1 MAKEIQSR
9 LPRPQATLSNTYFA
23 PNMPTPVRPQAPVQP
38 VLAQFVAGDTANE
51 LTAMGRLNDA
61 FLNFGQK
68 LQKAEYIKIGSEEE
82 IRIAQMTTE
91 QVRQELKER
100 AKEAESSGL
109 LSYGSNPYRKMVA
122 TEYLA
127 ERVMRDEFMPT
138 LTANLSRFSNPMN
151 EEDAKV
157 FARDTFEGLG
167 INSYFG
173 QRAATNLYNS
183 MSSNWLAQVDSQRG
197 SRMVK
202 KNRDDLRDASYHVFR
217 NYAAGEI
224 NYADAVALIDEKS
237 NTFYDLE
244 GDAGR
249 DWIVSG
255 LDTAVRNQAIEAEDE
270 DDVERLQHLIE
281 EIRTTKT
288 GGLALNKDH
297 LDTLDELE
305 NYLNQ
310 AHKQL
315 GDVAESEIDND
326 IQVIEDAISAE
337 VNRLKDQGVVPN
349 QEEVW
354 KAAVAAVGG
363 GVHKRALDR
372 VEATKLD
379 DYFIA
384 YHSKQ
389 NRTSKPELEEL
400 ADRIEE
406 ASADPS
412 QVDRLIDSADVS
424 WNERIRLRQLAQQQ
438 RAINEQARRDSYVF
452 ATGPLKGAE
461 AAADALKPSISN
473 SLDPIDGSLL
483 HTMRAASPRTVGDK
497 AVKDVIARGGTQDEM
512 NQAMHE
518 AASAVN
524 QAWAAVTLDKNGSQY
539 FDLELARKYA
549 TQYPDVFTPEVL
561 TTMERMTEGQAA
573 EALGISSLEP
583 DKAGPDIELQEGSW
597 YWNDYAMGA
606 NIDNVRD
613 LHAEKPSEQRNTQI
627 DEYNKASRSDA
638 AAYIAEQE
646 RQSRSE
652 APAGAFGLYTPK
664 ITPNGVEDVYS
675 IGGPRGINQ
684 DRTDLLLQ
692 ALRLTGRTPDE
703 VRSRNF
709 GGLDPNNFPELKNP
723 YKTLMVNPET
733 FIDDLTAL
741 SAVESGLSLE
751 QLREALPNNGII
763 EGYLAYRDMVGVNDA
778 VSFDEGKGT
787 NFLSMTLKGIGLY
800 TLPVVSDDL
809 RKALSSE

>member
-23 PNMPTPVRPQAPVQP
+23 PNMPSPVRPQAPVQP

-127 ERVMRDEFMPT
+127 ERVMRDEYMPT

-183 MSSNWLAQVDSQRG
+183 MSSNWLSQVDSQRG

-249 DWIVSG
+249 DWIVAG
-255 LDTAVRNQAIEAEDE
+255 LDTAVRNQALEAEDE

-310 AHKQL
+310 AHKRL

-400 ADRIEE
+400 ANRIEE

-424 WNERIRLRQLAQQQ
+424 WDERRQLRQIAQQQ
-438 RAINEQARRDSYVF
+438 RTINQQALRDSYVF

-461 AAADALKPSISN
+461 AAADALNPSISN
-473 SLDPIDGSLL
+473 NLDPIDGSLL

-524 QAWAAVTLDKNGSQY
+524 QAWVAVTKDEGRY
-539 FDLELARKYA
+539 FDLELAREYA
-549 TQYPDVFTPEVL
+549 SQYPDVFTPEVL

-573 EALGISSLEP
+573 QALGIRGLEP
-583 DKAGPDIELQEGSW
+583 DTPGPDIELQEGW
-597 YWNDYAMGA
+597 AWRRAMID
-606 NIDNVRD
+606 NIDDVRE
-613 LHAEKPSEQRNTQI
+613 LHTSSPSPERDSQI
-627 DEYNKASRSDA
+627 DTYNQETRKDALNYRKSVRASALEILTVTGRPTDEASIRKA
-638 AAYIAEQE
+638 
-646 RQSRSE
+646 
-652 APAGAFGLYTPK
+652 
-664 ITPNGVEDVYS
+664 
-675 IGGPRGINQ
+675 INQ
-684 DRTDLLLQ
+684 L
-692 ALRLTGRTPDE
+692 
-703 VRSRNF
+703 V
-709 GGLDPNNFPELKNP
+709 PNNPEDYVQSQRLGGVSPKNLREGVDDMGVPLSINPDFDNP
-723 YKTLMVNPET
+723 YMTLMVNPDT